1 MIRVAVVGAT
11 GVVGQQF
18 LLALDHHPWF
28 DVRILAASER
38 SAQKT
43 YEEALRDEKT
53 RGFRWYCDEPP
64 PNQFLEMTVENAASL
79 DLKDVDLIF
88 TGIESEQAKI
98 LEPRFAKERPV
109 ISTASAFR
117 YESDVPILVP
127 GVNFDHAKLIS
138 LQKKNR
144 GWRGF
149 ITPIPN
155 CTATGLVVSLKPIYD
170 DYGIDR
176 VVMTSMQAVSG
187 AGRSPGVLALDVVD
201 NIIPF
206 ILGEEEKVQTE
217 TLKILGRYDTGS
229 LKHADFK
236 VSCTCTRV
244 NVREGHTEAVFL
256 STKRRCEVEDVDHS
270 MRKFSGA
277 LRQSGLPSAPE
288 ELLTVNDDPFRPQP
302 RLDRNA
308 HGGMSTVV
316 GRIRKDSSLENGI
329 KYVLVS
335 HNTKMGAAKGA
346 VLVAEYLVKSGY
358 V

>member
-1 MIRVAVVGAT
+1 MIRVAIVGAT

-18 LLALDHHPWF
+18 VSALDHHPWF
-28 DVRILAASER
+28 DVRVLAASER

-43 YEEALRDEKT
+43 YKDALRDEKT
-53 RGFRWYCDEPP
+53 GSFRWYCDEPP
-64 PNQFLEMTVENAASL
+64 PNQFLEMKVENAARL
-79 DLKDVDLIF
+79 DLKSVDLIF
-88 TGIESEQAKI
+88 TGIESEQARI

-117 YESDVPILVP
+117 HESDVPILVP
-127 GVNFDHAKLIS
+127 GVNLDHAKLIDI
-138 LQKKNR
+138 QKKNR

-155 CTATGLVVSLKPIYD
+155 CTTTGLVVSLKPIYN

-187 AGRSPGVLALDVVD
+187 AGRSPGVLALDIID
-201 NIIPF
+201 NIIPL
-206 ILGEEEKVQTE
+206 IPGEEEKVQTE
-217 TLKILGRYDTGS
+217 TLKILGRYSSGS

-256 STKRRCEVEDVDHS
+256 STKRRCEVEDVRDS
-270 MRKFSGA
+270 VRKFGGV
-277 LRQSGLPSAPE
+277 LKEFGLPSAPE

-302 RLDRNA
+302 RLDRNV

-316 GRIRKDSSLENGI
+316 GRIRKDNALENGI

-358 V
+358 I